1 MTVRW
6 RRGKDDRKQNTF
18 APLSVDKSKLLL
30 AKNILRGGRVKGC
43 GHDRDLCEPVLA
55 REALRGKGW
64 IVGLEG
70 GEVGGGGER
79 GLQRERED

>member
-1 MTVRW
+1 MVAGG

-18 APLSVDKSKLLL
+18 ALLSVDKSQLLL
-30 AKNILRGGRVKGC
+30 AKNILRRGERVKGC

-64 IVGLEG
+64 IVEWVG
-70 GEVGGGGER
+70 GGGGER
-79 GLQRERED
+79 VADRERRL